1 MKILIKPIA
10 LLVLSIVFV
19 WIVLLF
25 NFIDKPLMLG
35 LSVVAFSLGARHGF
49 DVDHI
54 AAIDNVTR
62 KMLYDGKMPLSV
74 GVFFALGHS
83 SVVFILTGLVVIGAI
98 SLQYNS
104 SIFFIGGLIGTFV
117 SISFLWLT
125 AGVNLYIFC
134 KFSRKKTRILEHST
148 LKIGLFSRLFQRY
161 FSFINQ
167 SWQML
172 IVGFLFGL
180 GFDTATEI
188 ALLSISGTQAVNG
201 ASVSSV
207 MLLPVA
213 FASGMCLI
221 DALDGWLV
229 ISLNG
234 WVTMNNNKNKFYYN
248 LFITALLTIVSFGI
262 GLFQLISYFKIN
274 QVSMNWFD
282 VLIKTIS
289 NNSELIGLSVV
300 IIFIISWIFMKIIFK
315 KDKEL

>member
-134 KFSRKKTRILEHST
+134 KLGIN
-148 LKIGLFSRLFQRY
+148 
-161 FSFINQ
+161 FIN
-167 SWQML
+167 
-172 IVGFLFGL
+172 
-180 GFDTATEI
+180 
-188 ALLSISGTQAVNG
+188 
-201 ASVSSV
+201 
-207 MLLPVA
+207 
-213 FASGMCLI
+213 
-221 DALDGWLV
+221 
-229 ISLNG
+229 
-234 WVTMNNNKNKFYYN
+234 
-248 LFITALLTIVSFGI
+248 
-262 GLFQLISYFKIN
+262 IN
-274 QVSMNWFD
+274 
-282 VLIKTIS
+282 
-289 NNSELIGLSVV
+289 
-300 IIFIISWIFMKIIFK
+300 
-315 KDKEL
+315 